1 MITATSNGQ
10 IKQLQKW
17 MNKSAERAKDGI
29 FLAEGLRLTG
39 EAPAALV
46 RTLYVT
52 PKVAQ
57 AGIPENLKGVPTEVV
72 SPELFA
78 KISSTDTPQGILAV
92 VSRPTWDPEAILRR
106 KDPFLVVCER
116 MQDPGNLGTVFR
128 TAEAAGVSALF
139 LSRDAVDPYNPKVV
153 RSTMG
158 AIFRVPHFIYDDYKV
173 LAETFRKQGIRSYA
187 AHLRGTMSYTEADFA
202 GGSAVLIGNEG
213 NGLSEETAALADTL
227 VKIPMAGQAES
238 LNASV
243 AAALLMYEGF
253 RKRGFDR

>member
-1 MITATSNGQ
+1 MITASSNQQ

-17 MNKSAERAKDGI
+17 MSKSSERAKDGI
-29 FLAEGLRLTG
+29 FLAEGLRLVS
-39 EAPAALV
+39 EAPAELV

-52 PKVAQ
+52 PKVAEE
-57 AGIPENLKGVPTEVV
+57 GIPEKLRQIPTEVV
-72 SPELFA
+72 SPELFS

-92 VSRPTWDPEAILRR
+92 VKRPTWDPEEILKRD
-106 KDPFLVVCER
+106 DPFLVVCER

-128 TAEAAGVSALF
+128 TAEAAGVSALYM
-139 LSRDAVDPYNPKVV
+139 SRDAVDPYNPKVV

-158 AIFRVPHFIYDDYKV
+158 AIFRVPHFIYNDYKV
-173 LAETFRKQGIRSYA
+173 LAETFRKREIRTYA
-187 AHLRGTMSYTEADFA
+187 AHLRGTLSYTEADFR

-213 NGLSEETAALADTL
+213 NGLSEETAAMADTL

-253 RKRGFDR
+253 RKRNFK